1 MKPTEIRYMLAVL
14 ASKTDEL
21 ETAYIDNGGEVTEQ
35 TEERERELGAIRDLL
50 TGEGVDSLGRWL
62 RSVEDAKAAL
72 KDEKAAID
80 RAIRAK
86 DRTIEYIK
94 GLVTEVLAQT
104 GQDRVKGTAYS
115 FTASRSRT
123 TSVDKER
130 LLDQWGE
137 KVAHAVYEAG
147 VPDYITVTLGASVK
161 AVPEGAELPDIFRVE
176 ERDTVTF
183 RKPKKEVLQNP
194 GE

>member
-1 MKPTEIRYMLAVL
+1 MTPTEIRYMLAVL
-14 ASKTDEL
+14 AAKTDDL
-21 ETAYIDNGGEVTEQ
+21 ENAYVENGGEVTGQ
-35 TEERERELGAIRDLL
+35 TEDMERELGAVRDLL
-50 TGEGVDSLGRWL
+50 TGDGVDSLGRWL

-72 KDEKAAID
+72 RDEKAAID

-86 DRTIEYIK
+86 DRTIDYIK

-104 GQDRVKGTAYS
+104 GLVKAKGAAYS

-130 LLDQWGE
+130 LADQWGE
-137 KVAHAVYEAG
+137 RVQLAVRDAG
-147 VPDYITVTLGASVK
+147 VPEYVTVTLGASVK
-161 AVPEGAELPDIFRVE
+161 AVPEGAELPDIFTVE

-183 RKPKKEVLQNP
+183 RKPKREVLQNS